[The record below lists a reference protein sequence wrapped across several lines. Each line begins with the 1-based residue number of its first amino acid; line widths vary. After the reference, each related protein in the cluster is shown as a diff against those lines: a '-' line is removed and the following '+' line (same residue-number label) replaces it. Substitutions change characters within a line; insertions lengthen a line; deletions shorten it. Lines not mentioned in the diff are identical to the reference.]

1 MNFGFKKIYFR
12 KQFHK
17 SPFLSDLLNK
27 RFESELKIEE
37 TKLQL
42 LIDEIKN
49 KYSFDRN
56 YLLFNQP
63 ISELLPPLLNNKSNR
78 NNLTKKNHNFYMKN
92 NFDYKKQINK
102 SYSTSRL
109 KNTYDNI
116 LMNVKSLFK
125 AEEKIIMNKKKMK
138 KLYGNTNSAINSL
151 II

>member
-12 KQFHK
+12 KQFNK
-17 SPFLSDLLNK
+17 SPFLSNLLNK
-27 RFESELKIEE
+27 RIESELKIEE

-63 ISELLPPLLNNKSNR
+63 ISELLPPLLSNKSNR

-125 AEEKIIMNKKKMK
+125 AEEKIIMNKKKIK
-138 KLYGNTNSAINSL
+138 KLYGNTNSTINNL

>member
-1 MNFGFKKIYFR
+1 MKSKI
-12 KQFHK
+12 
-17 SPFLSDLLNK
+17 
-27 RFESELKIEE
+27 
-37 TKLQL
+37 
-42 LIDEIKN
+42 
-49 KYSFDRN
+49 DRN

-63 ISELLPPLLNNKSNR
+63 ISELLPPLLSNKSNR

>member
-17 SPFLSDLLNK
+17 SPFLSNLLNK

-102 SYSTSRL
+102 KMMKFSEINY
-109 KNTYDNI
+109 YDY
-116 LMNVKSLFK
+116 LFSLHQNLF
-125 AEEKIIMNKKKMK
+125 
-138 KLYGNTNSAINSL
+138 LSFQ
-151 II
+151 